1 MKPGDLITAHFK
13 LTETQKSALQRLGI
27 SLVRDLL
34 YHFPSRY
41 EHGGNSVRTEALI
54 PGAKVTMI
62 GTVSKLKAKKLWKS
76 KRTATTGIFRDA
88 SGAVPLM

>member
-1 MKPGDLITAHFK
+1 MKPQDPITAHFK
-13 LTETQKSALQRLGI
+13 LTETQKGALARLG
-27 SLVRDLL
+27 LKTVRDLL

-41 EHGGNSVRTEALI
+41 EQGGSSVRAESLI
-54 PGAKVTMI
+54 PGAKVTLV

-76 KRTATTGIFRDA
+76 KRTATTGTFRDA